1 LGINCYLHDSAA
13 ALVRDGEVIAAVR
26 EERFTDEPHTAAF
39 PTHAISQCLEQASL
53 AIGEV
58 DAVAYYWR
66 PWVGLGH
73 RMATLGS
80 ALPASL
86 KILQSHETVR
96 GTPTTLLKHTLA
108 PVTLTAKLGRP
119 RRFRFVHHHM
129 AHLYGA
135 YFPSPFDAAT
145 VVSMDLAG
153 EKLSTLTA
161 MGCGETLSPI
171 GQVAYPHSIGS
182 FFAAMTQ
189 YLGFR
194 PLWDEY
200 KVMGLAGLGGED
212 FYEQVRS
219 LVNLLPGGGFTLDLD
234 AFVHHHGGDDL
245 FSPRLER
252 LLGPR
257 RDQSSPATTLR
268 FAAIARATQMV
279 LEDLCLHVVRH
290 AVEESGI
297 GDVCLGGGVALNGVM
312 INRLREELALQRI
325 FVPPS
330 PDDAGTSAGAALA
343 LWHRI
348 AGEGARPASQ
358 ACLSRVGPSYSR
370 AEIERRVRAC
380 PDLLIEE
387 CGDWISVVAQALV
400 EGEIVAWFQGP
411 AEFGPRALGGR
422 SILADPGDIGVRDK
436 ISRTVKDREGFRPFA
451 ASVVEESA
459 KEYFDL
465 AEPAPYMI
473 EVCDVVESKRAVLPA
488 VTHLDGTCRPQTVS
502 KAGNPAFWSLL
513 SEFGELSGYPVL
525 LNTSLNTNGQ
535 PMVCTP
541 EQALETFR
549 RTPMTLL
556 AIEGLVVRKHREDAG
571 QAPLQSSGAVRD

>member
-1 LGINCYLHDSAA
+1 MPGAGVARDRRGRCRRLLLAA
-13 ALVRDGEVIAAVR
+13 VGRIGAPDGNARLRAARQPQDPPVTRDGSR
-26 EERFTDEPHTAAF
+26 
-39 PTHAISQCLEQASL
+39 HAD
-53 AIGEV
+53 
-58 DAVAYYWR
+58 DAVETHSCAGHPDRQAR
-66 PWVGLGH
+66 P
-73 RMATLGS
+73 AT
-80 ALPASL
+80 A
-86 KILQSHETVR
+86 V
-96 GTPTTLLKHTLA
+96 
-108 PVTLTAKLGRP
+108 
-119 RRFRFVHHHM
+119 
-129 AHLYGA
+129 
-135 YFPSPFDAAT
+135 
-145 VVSMDLAG
+145 
-153 EKLSTLTA
+153 
-161 MGCGETLSPI
+161 
-171 GQVAYPHSIGS
+171 
-182 FFAAMTQ
+182 
-189 YLGFR
+189 
-194 PLWDEY
+194 
-200 KVMGLAGLGGED
+200 
-212 FYEQVRS
+212 QVRS
-219 LVNLLPGGGFTLDLD
+219 PSYGPSLWRIFPFAIRCSDRCLDGPGGREAEHPHRDGLRRDAEPDRPGRLSPLDRLLLR
-234 AFVHHHGGDDL
+234 GDDAV
-245 FSPRLER
+245 SRLPAAMGRVQGDGARR
-252 LLGPR
+252 LGRGGFLRAGAQLGQPAAGRRLGPR

-312 INRLREELALQRI
+312 IDRLREELALQRI

-348 AGEGARPASQ
+348 AGEGARPASR
-358 ACLSRVGPSYSR
+358 ACRSRVGPSYSR
-370 AEIERRVRAC
+370 AESERRVRAC

-556 AIEGLVVRKHREDAG
+556 AIDGLGVRKHREDAG